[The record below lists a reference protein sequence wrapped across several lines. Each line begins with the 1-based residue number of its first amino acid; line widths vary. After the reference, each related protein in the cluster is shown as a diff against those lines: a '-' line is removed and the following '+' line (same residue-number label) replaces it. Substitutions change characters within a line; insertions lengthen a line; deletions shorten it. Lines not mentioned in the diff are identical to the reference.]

1 MKTWQDKIIMITA
14 LIMGIMV
21 IPMVL
26 DGFNGIIINPVTSL
40 VTFIGLYILALCFWT
55 LKLKLSSFLYIFNG
69 TLWLILFIQWV
80 V

>member
-26 DGFNGIIINPVTSL
+26 DGFNGVIINPLTSL
-40 VTFIGLYILALCFWT
+40 VTFIGLYILAICFWT
-55 LKLKLSSFLYIFNG
+55 LELKLSTILYVFNG